1 LAAAKSLRKSLPG
14 ILRFPLLE
22 TRRPNPPIRSGLH
35 YRYARIGFPHGTVYF
50 KIIGFG
56 EPTTYRICQFRS
68 PGDGEEM
75 ERRLAAI
82 VCADVAGYSRMM
94 GADEEGT
101 HAAFKAHRSAT
112 YPIILNHGGRVV
124 KNTGDG
130 FLLEFPS
137 IVGAI
142 ESSIAMQALMAERNN
157 HLPGDRVM
165 QFRLGVHMGD
175 VIADEDE
182 VFGDGV
188 NIAVRLE
195 AVAAPGGVAVSA
207 KAYHEASKHLSV
219 TLVDAGSH
227 RFKNIEDTINVWTW
241 APSGSDARGREPK
254 STSSLPAQYRTAIVG
269 VLPFANL
276 SDSSDEY
283 FSDGLT
289 EDLIHALS
297 LQSFYR
303 VLSRNSTFSF
313 KDKNLSARLIAREI
327 DATYLIQGSVRRAG
341 TKIRVTAEL
350 VAPENGEQLWTG
362 RYDRDIGDLF
372 AMQDEITTSLSAALA
387 PEIYRAEASAP
398 SRSSSTDLTAWD
410 RFLRG
415 LSHYYRHTKA
425 DFEASID
432 LFREAIALDPALAI
446 ARAYLATIMVQG
458 VQYGWIKSTSQLW
471 TEAMNLAESSVRLD
485 PHSSFAFSILSYMHA
500 MEGHYEAAMEAAK
513 RAVKLNPYDMG
524 ARGVLGISHLV
535 IGEHRQAIELFSAAV
550 QRGNSDPRYK
560 WAALNAFSHYLVG
573 QYDASLSW
581 AREAL
586 YLNPNHLQVLAVRAA
601 ALAQLGR
608 TEEAAKAAEVLLTNF
623 PGLTVERHLRNFR
636 WKTPADIAHFRDG
649 LLKAGVPFSKLT
661 LVDSTSKRTA

>member
-1 LAAAKSLRKSLPG
+1 
-14 ILRFPLLE
+14 
-22 TRRPNPPIRSGLH
+22 
-35 YRYARIGFPHGTVYF
+35 
-50 KIIGFG
+50 
-56 EPTTYRICQFRS
+56 
-68 PGDGEEM
+68 M

-94 GADEEGT
+94 GADEAGT
-101 HAAFKAHRSAT
+101 HAAFKAHRSAI
-112 YPIILNHGGRVV
+112 YPIILNHGGRLV

-137 IVGAI
+137 VVGAI
-142 ESSIAMQALMAERNN
+142 ECGIAIQTLMAERNS
-157 HLPGDRVM
+157 HLPADRVM

-195 AVAAPGGVAVSA
+195 AVAIPGGVAVSS
-207 KAYHEASKHLSV
+207 KAYHEASKHLCV
-219 TLVDAGSH
+219 PFVDAGSH
-227 RFKNIEDTINVWTW
+227 RFKNIDEPVSVWTW
-241 APSGSDARGREPK
+241 EPGGSDSRGREPK
-254 STSSLPAQYRTAIVG
+254 DPSNLPAQYRTAIVG
-269 VLPFANL
+269 VLPFTNL
-276 SDSSDEY
+276 SDSTDEY

-289 EDLIHALS
+289 EDLIQALS
-297 LQSFYR
+297 LQSFFR

-313 KDKNLSARLIAREI
+313 KGKSINARLIAREI

-341 TKIRVTAEL
+341 AKIRVTAEL
-350 VAPENGEQLWTG
+350 IAPENGEQLWAG
-362 RYDRDIGDLF
+362 RYDRDMGDLF
-372 AMQDEITTSLSAALA
+372 AMQDEITTSLTAALA

-398 SRSSSTDLTAWD
+398 TRSSSTDLTAWD

-425 DFEASID
+425 DFETSIA
-432 LFREAIALDPALAI
+432 LFREAVTLDPALSI

-458 VQYGWIKSTSQLW
+458 VQYGWLRSTRELW
-471 TEAMNLAESSVRLD
+471 AEAMEFAETSVRLD

-524 ARGVLGISHLV
+524 ARGVLGIAHLV
-535 IGEHRQAIELFSAAV
+535 IGEHRQAIELFSTAV

-560 WAALNAFSHYLVG
+560 WAALNAFGHYLLG

-586 YLNPNHLQVLAVRAA
+586 YLNPNHLQVLSVRAA

-608 TEEAAKAAEVLLTNF
+608 TEEAATATEVLLNSY

-636 WKTPADIAHFRDG
+636 WKTQADIAHYRDG
-649 LLKAGVPFSKLT
+649 LLKAGVPRTRLT
-661 LVDSTSKRTA
+661 LVEPAPKRTANS

>member
-1 LAAAKSLRKSLPG
+1 
-14 ILRFPLLE
+14 
-22 TRRPNPPIRSGLH
+22 
-35 YRYARIGFPHGTVYF
+35 
-50 KIIGFG
+50 
-56 EPTTYRICQFRS
+56 
-68 PGDGEEM
+68 M

-94 GADEEGT
+94 GADEAGT
-101 HAAFKAHRSAT
+101 HAAFKAHRSAI

-137 IVGAI
+137 VVGAI
-142 ESSIAMQALMAERNN
+142 ECAVAIQALMAERNS
-157 HLPGDRVM
+157 HLPADRVM
-165 QFRLGVHMGD
+165 QFRLGIHMGD

-195 AVAAPGGVAVSA
+195 AVAVPGGIAVSA
-207 KAYHEASKHLSV
+207 KAYHEASKHLCV
-219 TLVDAGSH
+219 PLVDAGSH
-227 RFKNIEDTINVWTW
+227 RFKNIDETVGVWTW
-241 APSGSDARGREPK
+241 EPGGSDARGREK
-254 STSSLPAQYRTAIVG
+254 DTSNLPAQYRTAIVG
-269 VLPFANL
+269 VLPFTNL
-276 SDSSDEY
+276 SDSTDEY

-289 EDLIHALS
+289 EDLIQALS

-313 KDKNLSARLIAREI
+313 KGKNVNARLIAREI

-350 VAPENGEQLWTG
+350 IAPENGEQLWAG
-362 RYDRDIGDLF
+362 RYDRDMGDLF
-372 AMQDEITTSLSAALA
+372 AMQDEITTSLTAALA

-398 SRSSSTDLTAWD
+398 IRSSSTDLTAWD

-425 DFEASID
+425 DFETSIG
-432 LFREAIALDPALAI
+432 LFREAVALDPALSI
-446 ARAYLATIMVQG
+446 ARAYLATIMIQG
-458 VQYGWIKSTSQLW
+458 VQYGWIGSTRELW
-471 TEAMNLAESSVRLD
+471 AEAMSLAESSVRLD
-485 PHSSFAFSILSYMHA
+485 PRSSFAFSILSYMHA

-524 ARGVLGISHLV
+524 ARGVLGIAHLV
-535 IGEHRQAIELFSAAV
+535 IGEHRQAIELFSTAA

-560 WAALNAFSHYLVG
+560 WAALNAFGHYLLG

-586 YLNPNHLQVLAVRAA
+586 YLNPNHLQVLSVRAA

-608 TEEAAKAAEVLLTNF
+608 TEEAARAAEVLLNSY

-636 WKTPADIAHFRDG
+636 WKTQADIAHYRDG
-649 LLKAGVPFSKLT
+649 LLKAGVPSTKLT
-661 LVDSTSKRTA
+661 LVEPPPKRKANS

>member
-1 LAAAKSLRKSLPG
+1 
-14 ILRFPLLE
+14 
-22 TRRPNPPIRSGLH
+22 
-35 YRYARIGFPHGTVYF
+35 
-50 KIIGFG
+50 
-56 EPTTYRICQFRS
+56 
-68 PGDGEEM
+68 M

-94 GADEEGT
+94 GVDEAGT
-101 HAAFKAHRSAT
+101 HAAFKAHRSAI

-137 IVGAI
+137 IVEAI
-142 ESSIAMQALMAERNN
+142 ESAIATQALMAERNN
-157 HLPGDRVM
+157 HLPADRVM
-165 QFRLGVHMGD
+165 QFRLGIHMGD

-182 VFGDGV
+182 VFGDGI

-195 AVAAPGGVAVSA
+195 AVATPGGVAVSA

-227 RFKNIEDTINVWTW
+227 RFKNIEETINVWTW
-241 APSGSDARGREPK
+241 EPGGSDARGRKPRN
-254 STSSLPAQYRTAIVG
+254 TSNLPAQYHTAIVG

-276 SDSSDEY
+276 SDSADEY

-313 KDKNLSARLIAREI
+313 KGKSLSTRLIAREI

-341 TKIRVTAEL
+341 AKIRVTAEL
-350 VAPENGEQLWTG
+350 IAPENGEQLWAG

-398 SRSSSTDLTAWD
+398 ARSSSTDLTAWD

-425 DFEASID
+425 DFEASIGM
-432 LFREAIALDPALAI
+432 FREAIALDPALAI
-446 ARAYLATIMVQG
+446 ARAYLATILVQG
-458 VQYGWIKSTSQLW
+458 VQYGWIRSRRELW

-485 PHSSFAFSILSYMHA
+485 PRSSFAFSILSYVHA
-500 MEGHYEAAMEAAK
+500 MEGHYEAALGAAN

-524 ARGVLGISHLV
+524 ARGVLGICHLV
-535 IGEHRQAIELFSAAV
+535 IGEHRQAIELFSTAV
-550 QRGNSDPRYK
+550 QRGNSDPRYQ
-560 WAALNAFSHYLVG
+560 WAALNAFSHYLLG

-608 TEEAAKAAEVLLTNF
+608 TEEAAKAAEFLLSSF

-636 WKTPADIAHFRDG
+636 WKTPADIAHYRDG
-649 LLKAGVPFSKLT
+649 LLKAGVPSTKLT
-661 LVDSTSKRTA
+661 LVETASRRTANS

>member
-1 LAAAKSLRKSLPG
+1 
-14 ILRFPLLE
+14 
-22 TRRPNPPIRSGLH
+22 
-35 YRYARIGFPHGTVYF
+35 
-50 KIIGFG
+50 
-56 EPTTYRICQFRS
+56 
-68 PGDGEEM
+68 
-75 ERRLAAI
+75 
-82 VCADVAGYSRMM
+82 MM
-94 GADEEGT
+94 GADEAGT
-101 HAAFKAHRSAT
+101 HAAFKAHRSAI

-142 ESSIAMQALMAERNN
+142 ESAIAMQELMAERNN
-157 HLPGDRVM
+157 HLSADRVM
-165 QFRLGVHMGD
+165 RFRMGVHMGD

-195 AVAAPGGVAVSA
+195 TVAVPGGVAVSA
-207 KAYHEASKHLSV
+207 KAYNEAGKHLSA
-219 TLVDAGSH
+219 TLVDAGSQ
-227 RFKNIEDTINVWTW
+227 RLKNIEEPVNVWTW
-241 APSGSDARGREPK
+241 EPGGSDTSGREPRN
-254 STSSLPAQYRTAIVG
+254 TSNLPAQYRTAIVG

-276 SDSSDEY
+276 SDSTDEY

-313 KDKNLSARLIAREI
+313 KGKNLSARLIAREI

-341 TKIRVTAEL
+341 SKIRVTAEL
-350 VAPENGEQLWTG
+350 IAPENGEQLWAG

-398 SRSSSTDLTAWD
+398 ARSSSTDLTAWD

-425 DFEASID
+425 DFEASIA
-432 LFREAIALDPALAI
+432 LFREAIELDPALAI

-485 PHSSFAFSILSYMHA
+485 PRSSFAFSILSYMHA

-535 IGEHRQAIELFSAAV
+535 IGEHRQAIELFSTAV
-550 QRGNSDPRYK
+550 QPGNSDPRYK

-601 ALAQLGR
+601 SLAQLGR

-636 WKTPADIAHFRDG
+636 WKTLADIAHYGDG

-661 LVDSTSKRTA
+661 LVESVSKRTA

>member
-1 LAAAKSLRKSLPG
+1 M
-14 ILRFPLLE
+14 
-22 TRRPNPPIRSGLH
+22 
-35 YRYARIGFPHGTVYF
+35 
-50 KIIGFG
+50 
-56 EPTTYRICQFRS
+56 
-68 PGDGEEM
+68 D
-75 ERRLAAI
+75 RRLAAI

-94 GADEEGT
+94 GADEAGT
-101 HAAFKAHRSAT
+101 HAAFKAHRSAV

-142 ESSIAMQALMAERNN
+142 EAAIAMQTLMAERNN
-157 HLPGDRVM
+157 HLPADRVM
-165 QFRLGVHMGD
+165 QFRLGIHMGD
-175 VIADEDE
+175 VIAEDGE
-182 VFGDGV
+182 VFGEGV
-188 NIAVRLE
+188 NLAVRLE

-207 KAYHEASKHLSV
+207 KAYGEAGKHLSV
-219 TLVDAGSH
+219 ALVDAGSR
-227 RFKNIEDTINVWTW
+227 RFKNIEETVNVWTW
-241 APSGSDARGREPK
+241 EPGGCDTRGREARNTPN
-254 STSSLPAQYRTAIVG
+254 LPAQYRTAIVG

-276 SDSSDEY
+276 SDGADEY

-313 KDKNLSARLIAREI
+313 KGKNLNARLIAREI
-327 DATYLIQGSVRRAG
+327 DATYLIQGSARRAG

-350 VAPENGEQLWTG
+350 IAPENGEQLWTG

-372 AMQDEITTSLSAALA
+372 AMQDEITANLSAAIA
-387 PEIYRAEASAP
+387 PEIYRAEASVPA
-398 SRSSSTDLTAWD
+398 RASSTDLTAWD

-415 LSHYYRHTKA
+415 LSHYYQQTKA
-425 DFEASID
+425 DFETSIA

-446 ARAYLATIMVQG
+446 ARAYLGTILVQG
-458 VQYGWIKSTSQLW
+458 VQYGWIRSTRELW
-471 TEAMNLAESSVRLD
+471 AEAMSLAESSVRLD
-485 PHSSFAFSILSYMHA
+485 PRSSFAFSILSYVQA
-500 MEGHYEAAMEAAK
+500 MEGHYEAALEAAK
-513 RAVKLNPYDMG
+513 KAVELNPYDMG
-524 ARGVLGISHLV
+524 ARGVLGICHLV
-535 IGEHRQAIELFSAAV
+535 TGEHRQAIELFSAAV
-550 QRGNSDPRYK
+550 QRGNSDPRYQ
-560 WAALNAFSHYLVG
+560 WAALNAFSHYLLG

-608 TEEAAKAAEVLLTNF
+608 GKEAAKAAEVLLSSY

-636 WKTPADIAHFRDG
+636 WKTPADIAHYRDG
-649 LLKAGVPFSKLT
+649 LLKAGVPSTRLT
-661 LVDSTSKRTA
+661 LVKTAAKRTANS